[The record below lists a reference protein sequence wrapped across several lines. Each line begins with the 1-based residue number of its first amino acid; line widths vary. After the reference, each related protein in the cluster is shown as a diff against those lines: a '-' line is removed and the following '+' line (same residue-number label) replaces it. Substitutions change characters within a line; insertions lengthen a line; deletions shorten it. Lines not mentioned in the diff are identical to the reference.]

1 MLAGVV
7 HAIEAGIYWPGE
19 AGWFAPL
26 MNGLRHD
33 DHYMVAADFDD
44 YFATQRRI
52 DKLWLSPSDWTRMCI
67 MNIAHMA
74 WFSSDRAIGEY
85 AQDIWHVPFT
95 MPADAG
101 AGASEKTS

>member
-1 MLAGVV
+1 
-7 HAIEAGIYWPGE
+7 
-19 AGWFAPL
+19 

-33 DHYMVAADFDD
+33 DNYMVAADFDD

-101 AGASEKTS
+101 AEASEKTS

>member
-1 MLAGVV
+1 
-7 HAIEAGIYWPGE
+7 
-19 AGWFAPL
+19 
-26 MNGLRHD
+26 MNGLRHH
-33 DHYMVAADFDD
+33 DHYMVTADFDD

-52 DKLWLSPSDWTRMCI
+52 DKLWLSSSDWTRMCI

-95 MPADAG
+95 TPAERGRRGD
-101 AGASEKTS
+101 EKTS

>member
-1 MLAGVV
+1 
-7 HAIEAGIYWPGE
+7 
-19 AGWFAPL
+19 
-26 MNGLRHD
+26 
-33 DHYMVAADFDD
+33 MVTADFDD

-85 AQDIWHVPFT
+85 AQEIWHVPVT
-95 MPADAG
+95 DARRARAPERAKEHPDGRPASDGCHIGMQFANPRHAPGDA
-101 AGASEKTS
+101 AIC